1 MIQQPLSEHTKHIV
15 DVLSV
20 TTVVGTLAQVL
31 PAIAALFTIV
41 WTALRIWEMWTGKVL
56 SDRRKLPRRK
66 AGE

>member
-1 MIQQPLSEHTKHIV
+1 MIQQPLNEHTKHII
-15 DVLSV
+15 DALSV

-31 PAIAALFTIV
+31 PAIASLFTII

-56 SDRRKLPRRK
+56 SDRRRLPRRK